1 MAERDKELQ
10 LLEKRFA
17 ELADRAWQQNLFVFT
32 GFLSLAEQEV
42 LWRSAAKAGVHIELY
57 GGMDGA
63 ERCMGRFGDP
73 EEFGY
78 EEPFPICAVKIEPL
92 AEKFAENFSHRD
104 FMGAILNLGIDRSDR
119 GYLCGGQMRVCV
131 LYVCDVCIFT
141 GNSRTGAPYKGA
153 LRAGRK
159 AGGVAGEKTFLPG
172 RACGEP
178 ALRRNCERG
187 LETVAQPGADAF
199 FTEKGL
205 CQREVDGKRQPD
217 VKGRGHGIGQRF
229 RKIYFPG

>member
-1 MAERDKELQ
+1 MGIGRKAK
-10 LLEKRFA
+10 LLR
-17 ELADRAWQQNLFVFT
+17 LR
-32 GFLSLAEQEV
+32 
-42 LWRSAAKAGVHIELY
+42 
-57 GGMDGA
+57 
-63 ERCMGRFGDP
+63 
-73 EEFGY
+73 
-78 EEPFPICAVKIEPL
+78 
-92 AEKFAENFSHRD
+92 KFAGDRVILKVAEMRSHQRVVIAV
-104 FMGAILNLGIDRSDR
+104 GADVE
-119 GYLCGGQMRVCV
+119 RV
-131 LYVCDVCIFT
+131 DIFT

>member
-92 AEKFAENFSHRD
+92 AEKFAENFS
-104 FMGAILNLGIDRSDR
+104 
-119 GYLCGGQMRVCV
+119 QMRVCV

>member
-1 MAERDKELQ
+1 
-10 LLEKRFA
+10 
-17 ELADRAWQQNLFVFT
+17 
-32 GFLSLAEQEV
+32 
-42 LWRSAAKAGVHIELY
+42 
-57 GGMDGA
+57 
-63 ERCMGRFGDP
+63 
-73 EEFGY
+73 
-78 EEPFPICAVKIEPL
+78 
-92 AEKFAENFSHRD
+92 
-104 FMGAILNLGIDRSDR
+104 
-119 GYLCGGQMRVCV
+119 MRVCV

-205 CQREVDGKRQPD
+205 CQNDKDLFSGEAGAFKDEHTSKAPVSPSNA
-217 VKGRGHGIGQRF
+217 VSISSSGICSSPF
-229 RKIYFPG
+229 

>member
-104 FMGAILNLGIDRSDR
+104 FMGAILNLSLIH
-119 GYLCGGQMRVCV
+119 
-131 LYVCDVCIFT
+131 I
-141 GNSRTGAPYKGA
+141 
-153 LRAGRK
+153 
-159 AGGVAGEKTFLPG
+159 
-172 RACGEP
+172 
-178 ALRRNCERG
+178 
-187 LETVAQPGADAF
+187 
-199 FTEKGL
+199 
-205 CQREVDGKRQPD
+205 
-217 VKGRGHGIGQRF
+217 
-229 RKIYFPG
+229 